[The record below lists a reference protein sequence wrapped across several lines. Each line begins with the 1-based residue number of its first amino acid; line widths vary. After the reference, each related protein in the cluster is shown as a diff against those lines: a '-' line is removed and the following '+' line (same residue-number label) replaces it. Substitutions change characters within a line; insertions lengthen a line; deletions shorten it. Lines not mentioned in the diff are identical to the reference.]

1 VILFFGGYGMKLRK
15 KTIVLFIILTLL
27 VSVFTGCSS
36 GSYSK
41 KILGKWK
48 VDDLEFKKTSDDM
61 FTGLQKMLINVVF
74 EPDSI
79 IEFINKEKVNIMMN
93 SINYE
98 WIEKDKIQIGDDDD
112 EDAPILF
119 DVTIDEDSMIFDNQ
133 IVTINLTKES

>member
-15 KTIVLFIILTLL
+15 KTIVLFIILALL
-27 VSVFTGCSS
+27 VSFFTGCSS

>member
-1 VILFFGGYGMKLRK
+1 
-15 KTIVLFIILTLL
+15 
-27 VSVFTGCSS
+27 
-36 GSYSK
+36 
-41 KILGKWK
+41 
-48 VDDLEFKKTSDDM
+48 
-61 FTGLQKMLINVVF
+61 MLINVVF

>member
-1 VILFFGGYGMKLRK
+1 MKLRE